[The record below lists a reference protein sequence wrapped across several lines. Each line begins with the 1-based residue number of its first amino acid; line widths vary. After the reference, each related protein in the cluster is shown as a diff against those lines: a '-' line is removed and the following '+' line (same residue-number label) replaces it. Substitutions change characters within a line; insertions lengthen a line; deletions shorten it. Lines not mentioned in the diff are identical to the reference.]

1 MNVKLPVINLENLF
15 DQDVFGQK
23 VFRYYLGDKLF
34 NKYRK
39 DFISMGRNAA
49 LATPY
54 SDLAD
59 KRGPRLHQYTVN
71 GERIDRIEYHS
82 SYPELKKLSYG
93 AGLLSRKY
101 QGDLM
106 GVDKA
111 QRHLVGFSL
120 GFYFAQTE
128 TGLFCPICMTDAM
141 GYVLEIHA
149 TQNPTAQKVLKS
161 LASSDINEICEGA
174 MFLSEKQGG
183 SDVGANEV
191 RAERKVDKWQLYGEK
206 WFCSNADAKAI
217 LVLARIFENGQSTM
231 GTRGL
236 GLFLM
241 TRDWPQENWKNWQ
254 VRRLKEKLGVR
265 SMASAEIELCGAE
278 ASLIGGVDVGFK
290 MMTDMVNMSR
300 IYNSVA
306 SLGIA
311 RRSLL
316 EAARFAAERSAF
328 GKKII
333 QLPLYQISIGEL
345 QAEFLALQFMTFEAI
360 RNMDLFESEKI
371 KEAGQLLRILTP
383 LCKALTGKFSVFATA
398 EAMELIGGNAY
409 IEEHIMPR
417 LYRDAQVLPIWEGT
431 TQIQSLDLLRVVQ
444 KEGLE
449 AYRQRVE
456 KALAGN
462 HAPELQKKLLFL
474 MQGLL
479 RSIESFTQSSSDQ
492 QQMRSR
498 LLLEKAGRVMAL
510 SLTYEAAADKNLQNV
525 LLPALE
531 ILVGRDYFTA
541 PLATSENN
549 PKNLQELVASI

>member
-1 MNVKLPVINLENLF
+1 MSSKLPIITHENLF
-15 DQDVFGQK
+15 DQDAFGQK
-23 VFRYYLGDKLF
+23 VFKYFLGEKIF

-39 DFISMGRNAA
+39 DFVSMGRQAA

-59 KRGPRLHQYTVN
+59 KQGPKLRQYSTN
-71 GERIDRIEYHS
+71 GERIDRIEYHP
-82 SYPELKKLSYG
+82 SYSQLKQLSYG
-93 AGLLSRKY
+93 SGLLSRKY

-106 GVDKA
+106 NVDKSY
-111 QRHLVGFSL
+111 RHFIGFSL

-128 TGLFCPICMTDAM
+128 TGLFCPICMTDAL
-141 GYVLEIHA
+141 GHALEIHA
-149 TQNPTAQKVLKS
+149 SQNPIAQKVLQS
-161 LASSDINEICEGA
+161 LASSDINEIYEGA

-191 RAERKVDKWQLYGEK
+191 RAEKKGERWLLYGEK
-206 WFCSNADAKAI
+206 WFCSNADAKAT
-217 LVLARIFENGQSTM
+217 LVLARISENGQSTP

-241 TRDWPQENWKNWQ
+241 TRDWPHENWKNWQ

-278 ASLIGGVDVGFK
+278 ATLIGGIDVGFK

-328 GKKII
+328 GKKIL
-333 QLPLYQISIGEL
+333 QWPLYQITLGEL
-345 QAEFLALQFMTFEAI
+345 QAEYLALQFMTFEAI
-360 RNMDLFESEKI
+360 RNMDLFEAEKN
-371 KEAGQLLRILTP
+371 KESGQLLRILTP
-383 LCKALTGKFSVFATA
+383 LCKALTGKFSVFASA
-398 EAMELIGGNAY
+398 EAMELVGGNAY
-409 IEEHIMPR
+409 IEEHILPR

-431 TQIQSLDLLRVVQ
+431 TQIQSLDLLRVLQ
-444 KEGLE
+444 KEGLDI
-449 AYRQRVE
+449 YRQRIE
-456 KALAGN
+456 KALKST
-462 HAPELQKKLLFL
+462 HAPELQQKISARAQSLLHTL
-474 MQGLL
+474 
-479 RSIESFTQSSSDQ
+479 ESFTKINSEE

-498 LLLEKAGRVMAL
+498 SLLEKLGRLVSLAL
-510 SLTYEAAADKNLQNV
+510 IYEASIDNELRSV
-525 LLPALE
+525 LIPALE
-531 ILVGRDYFTA
+531 ILVGRDYFTS
-541 PLATSENN
+541 PLATSENI
-549 PKNLQELVASI
+549 PKTLGALVASV